1 MSHQQSHEKELLS
14 AIRQIPK
21 TIPQNG
27 TSSIN
32 ISILLTAT
40 SNLPLTNLESIERT
54 IRWGYYEILKTS
66 TAFHPSTTK
75 IAYHPLT
82 WLDLCHE
89 NGFQREKALRAPLG
103 PAPNAIFF
111 AIAMRRLN
119 DWAPKV
125 REAARERLPTIA
137 ENTNPEFVADVLCA
151 TLPHWVSWGRIEEED
166 RQILLEIASINQVSE
181 SLKEKIVSATSGPMA
196 SVLTQL
202 GRRSVFDSHL
212 NDIAKKA
219 LQPSVRAKA
228 YRCLLEGK
236 VTWCAG
242 REWKWID
249 KHYGKGLFNPIL
261 HNRALTVEAPFLE
274 TLQSASVDHS
284 PIVRRVA
291 GEILIRNLGRLG
303 DAALTLAEQLA
314 SDSSRSLAE
323 RGRFILREMIKP
335 D

>member
-14 AIRQIPK
+14 AIRQVPK

-54 IRWGYYEILKTS
+54 IRWGYYQILKTS

-75 IAYHPLT
+75 IANHNLT

-89 NGFQREKALRAPLG
+89 NGFQREKALHTLLG

-111 AIAMRRLN
+111 AMAMRRLN

-125 REAARERLPTIA
+125 REAARERLPAIA

-166 RQILLEIASINQVSE
+166 RKVLLDIASIDKVGK
-181 SLKEKIVSATSGPMA
+181 SLKTKIISATSGPMA

-202 GRRSVFDSHL
+202 GRRSTFDSHL
-212 NDIAKKA
+212 NDITKKA

-261 HNRALTVEAPFLE
+261 CNRALTIEAPFLE
-274 TLQSASVDHS
+274 TLQSASIDRS
-284 PIVRRVA
+284 PIVRHVA
-291 GEILIRNLGRLG
+291 GEILIRNLDRLG
-303 DAALTLAEQLA
+303 NAALALAEQLA
-314 SDSSRSLAE
+314 SDSSPSLAE

>member
-14 AIRQIPK
+14 AIGQLPQ
-21 TIPQNG
+21 TITRNG

-32 ISILLTAT
+32 ISILLTTT

-54 IRWGYYEILKTS
+54 IRWDYYEILKTS
-66 TAFHPSTTK
+66 TVFHPNTTK
-75 IAYHPLT
+75 IAHHPLI
-82 WLDLCHE
+82 WLGLCHE

-125 REAARERLPTIA
+125 REAARERLPSIA

-151 TLPHWVSWGRIEEED
+151 TLPHWVSWGRIEEDD
-166 RQILLEIASINQVSE
+166 RQVLLSIVAIKKVAE
-181 SLKEKIVSATSGPMA
+181 SLKTRILSTTSGPTA

-202 GRRSVFDSHL
+202 GRRDVFDCHFEE
-212 NDIAKKA
+212 IAKKA

-236 VTWCAG
+236 ITWCAG
-242 REWKWID
+242 REWQWID
-249 KHYGKGLFNPIL
+249 QRYGKRRLNPIL
-261 HNRALTVEAPFLE
+261 YHRTLTVETPFLE
-274 TLQSASVDHS
+274 ILQSAAVDRS

-291 GEILIRNLGRLG
+291 GEILIFNLDRLG
-303 DAALTLAEQLA
+303 DAALALAEQLA
-314 SDSSRSLAE
+314 ADSSPSLAE
-323 RGRFILREMIKP
+323 RGRFILHEMIKP

>member
-21 TIPQNG
+21 TIPQTG

-32 ISILLTAT
+32 ISILLTVT

-54 IRWGYYEILKTS
+54 IRRGYYQILKTS
-66 TAFHPSTTK
+66 TAFHPSTSK

-125 REAARERLPTIA
+125 REAARERLPTIS

-151 TLPHWVSWGRIEEED
+151 TLPHWVSWGRIEEDD
-166 RQILLEIASINQVSE
+166 RQVLLSIVSIKKVAE
-181 SLKEKIVSATSGPMA
+181 SLKTRILSTTSGPTA

-202 GRRSVFDSHL
+202 GRRDVFDCHL
-212 NDIAKKA
+212 EEIAKKA

-236 VTWCAG
+236 VTWCSG
-242 REWKWID
+242 REWQWID
-249 KHYGKGLFNPIL
+249 QRYRKGRFNPIL
-261 HNRALTVEAPFLE
+261 CNRALTIEAPFLE
-274 TLQSASVDHS
+274 TLQSASIDRS

-303 DAALTLAEQLA
+303 DAALILAEQLA
-314 SDSSRSLAE
+314 SDSSPSLAE
-323 RGRFILREMIKP
+323 RGRFILCEMIKP
-335 D
+335 A